1 MRVRRYRARHLKAA
15 PRKRGPVVVGTA
27 ATVWLAGPAARAA
40 THVVSQ
46 GETLSG
52 IAARYGTSV
61 SVLAAANRLSNPNFI
76 VAGQRLRVP
85 ARVTMTSTHTIQPG
99 ETLSGIA
106 ARYGTS
112 IKALARVNKLGNP
125 SFIVAGTSLR
135 VPGGSSVVA
144 SAAADAPEAAPVT
157 TIEQALENHARSHA
171 VDVSL
176 VKAVAQQESGWQQD
190 VVSSAGAIGV
200 MQVMPGTARYINTS
214 LGGHGLDVDSAGDN
228 VHLGVMYLRH
238 LLQTMPTEN
247 KALAA
252 YYSGPG
258 NVKRKLDRGQRNY
271 ARNVQALRSR
281 FR

>member
-1 MRVRRYRARHLKAA
+1 MKVRRYRGRHLKAA
-15 PRKRGPVVVGTA
+15 PKKRGPVVVGTA
-27 ATVWLAGPAARAA
+27 ATVWLAGPAAKAA
-40 THVVSQ
+40 THVVSS

-61 SVLAAANRLSNPNFI
+61 TALAAANKLADPNLI

-85 ARVTMTSTHTIQPG
+85 AQVTMTSTHVIQPG

-112 IKALARVNKLGNP
+112 IKALARVNKLRNP
-125 SFIVAGTSLR
+125 GFIVAGSSLK
-135 VPGGSSVVA
+135 VPGGSALA
-144 SAAADAPEAAPVT
+144 SQSRPQTPDAAPVMT
-157 TIEQALENHARSHA
+157 VEHALESHARSHG

-190 VVSSAGAIGV
+190 VVSQAGAIGV
-200 MQVMPGTARYINTS
+200 MQVMPATARYINGS
-214 LGGHGLDVDSAGDN
+214 LGGHDLNVRSAADN

-238 LLQTMPTEN
+238 LLETMPTEN

-258 NVKRKLDRGQRNY
+258 NVKQRLDRGQRNY
-271 ARNVQALRSR
+271 ARNVQALRAR